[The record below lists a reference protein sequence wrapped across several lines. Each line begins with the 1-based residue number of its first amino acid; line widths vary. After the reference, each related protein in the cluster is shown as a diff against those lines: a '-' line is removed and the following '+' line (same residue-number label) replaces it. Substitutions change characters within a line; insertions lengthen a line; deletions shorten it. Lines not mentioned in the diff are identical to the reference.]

1 MNLRLLA
8 EPFPASD
15 IEWRIGQSGQNSKG
29 IWAKVL
35 AYITNRAIMERLDEV
50 CGPEN
55 WRNEFRYEGQGVL
68 CGISIWTPDKGW
80 VAKWDGAENTDV
92 EAVKGGLSSA
102 MKRAG
107 VQWGIGRYLYQLE
120 EGWAVIGPEGS
131 NYVAKNDKKEMP
143 AFRWDPPK
151 LPKWALPASDEKDQP
166 SRPITPPAKREPEPH
181 QGDVKAVAGAVAA
194 HQAAVDRI
202 VKGKALGD
210 YTGPELNA
218 MQKALRTE
226 GKDKH
231 KFLLA
236 DITTVLN
243 DRLLGPSKKNAPPL
257 SDEQRG
263 ELVKKADV
271 ATATDPSLPFA

>member
-55 WRNEFRYEGQGVL
+55 WRNEFRYEGVGVL

-80 VAKWDGAENTDV
+80 VTKWDGAENTDV

-120 EGWAVIGPEGS
+120 EGWAVVGPEGS

-151 LPKWALPASDEKDQP
+151 LPKWALPTSDEKAQP
-166 SRPITPPAKREPEPH
+166 SRPVTPPAAQPATTEGK
-181 QGDVKAVAGAVAA
+181 V
-194 HQAAVDRI
+194 AAVDHL
-202 VKGKALGD
+202 VKGKRLGD
-210 YTGPELNA
+210 YASQELYD
-218 MQKALRTE
+218 MQKALRAE

-243 DRLLGPSKKNAPPL
+243 DRTIPPKKPLPAPL
-257 SDEQRG
+257 SDEARG
-263 ELVKKADV
+263 AAVRQDKPD
-271 ATATDPSLPFA
+271 DLPFP